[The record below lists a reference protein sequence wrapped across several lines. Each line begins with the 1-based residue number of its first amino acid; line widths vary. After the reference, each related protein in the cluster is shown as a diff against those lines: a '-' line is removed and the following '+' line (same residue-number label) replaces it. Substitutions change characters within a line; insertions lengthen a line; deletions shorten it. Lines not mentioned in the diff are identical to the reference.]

1 MSMPNSFL
9 YGILLSMKVA
19 MYYRNNDVR
28 VEEMPVPKI
37 GIGEL
42 LVKVMA
48 SGICGS
54 DVMEWYRI
62 KKAPRVLGHEI
73 AGEIVQL
80 SPELSAISHQP
91 SALKIGDR
99 VFVSHHVPCNT
110 CRYCLSGYHTSCE
123 TLHRTNYDPGGFA
136 EYLRVPE
143 INVDRGVYILPD
155 DMSYE
160 EGTFIEP
167 LACVIRGQKVA
178 NLKPGQSVLI
188 IGSGMS
194 GILHI
199 NLAKALGAGRIIG
212 TDVNDYRLN
221 AALRFGAD
229 AVINAKENVPER
241 VKKLND
247 GRLVDCV
254 IVCTGAMPAIEHA
267 LQSVDRGGTILFFA
281 VPEPGINIS
290 VPINDFWRNEIK
302 MMTSYGAGPSDLSVA
317 IDLIRAKR
325 VDVKNM
331 ITHKLSM
338 SEAHLG
344 FKLVAEARD
353 SIKVIIEP
361 WR

>member
-1 MSMPNSFL
+1 MR
-9 YGILLSMKVA
+9 VA

-37 GIGEL
+37 GKGEM

-73 AGEIVQL
+73 AGEIV
-80 SPELSAISHQP
+80 ELGSKFKTQNSK
-91 SALKIGDR
+91 LKTPNFKVGDR

-110 CRYCLSGYHTSCE
+110 CRYCLSGYHTACE

-143 INVDRGVYILPD
+143 INVKSGVYILPEN
-155 DMSYE
+155 MTYE

-167 LACVIRGQKVA
+167 LACILRGQRVA

-188 IGSGMS
+188 IGSGIS
-194 GILHI
+194 GLLHI
-199 NLAKALGAGRIIG
+199 NLAKDAGAERIIA
-212 TDVNDYRLN
+212 TDVNEYRLN
-221 AALRFGAD
+221 AALKFGAD
-229 AVINAKENVPER
+229 SVINAKENVPER
-241 VKKLND
+241 VRKLND
-247 GRLVDCV
+247 GRLADCV
-254 IVCTGAMPAIEHA
+254 IVCTGAMPAIEQA
-267 LQSVDRGGTILFFA
+267 FQSVDKGGTILFFA
-281 VPEPGINIS
+281 VPEPGINVS

-302 MMTSYGAGPSDLSVA
+302 MVTSYGAAPSDLALA
-317 IDLIRAKR
+317 IEFISARR
-325 VDVKNM
+325 VNVKDM
-331 ITHKLSM
+331 ITHRLGM
-338 SEAHLG
+338 SEAQLG
-344 FKLVAEARD
+344 VKLVAEAKE

-361 WR
+361 QR